1 MSGAPLKMEGISFKR
16 GQREV
21 LSGIDAAF
29 EVGSF
34 TAIVGPNGVG
44 KSTLMEILA
53 GYLEPDAGVAWLT
66 GTPVLKQAPRRVAQK
81 LAMVAQSHE
90 VRFAFSVREV
100 VMMGRHPFI
109 PRFGSPQKDDDR
121 RVEEAMDLAE
131 IRHLANRSVTEVSGG
146 ERQRTLFARAL
157 AQGTPVLLL
166 DEATSNLDMKH
177 TLSLLSVVKERA
189 KNENICAVG
198 VFQDINTAALYC
210 DRFLFL
216 KEGRVHVAGTPEE
229 TLTPETLAHV
239 FGVKTRVMVDEE
251 TGARQVLFAPGG
263 LHV

>member
-1 MSGAPLKMEGISFKR
+1 MSETLLKMEGIRFKR
-16 GQREV
+16 GAREV

-29 EVGSF
+29 EAGSF

-53 GYLEPDAGVAWLT
+53 GHLEPEGGTAWLK
-66 GTPVLKQAPRRVAQK
+66 GAPVLKQNPKGVARK

-100 VMMGRHPFI
+100 VMMGRHPWI
-109 PRFGSPQKDDDR
+109 DRFGSPTDDDYL
-121 RVEEAMDLAE
+121 RVEKAMASAD
-131 IRHLANRSVTEVSGG
+131 IQHLADRSITEVSGG

-157 AQGTPVLLL
+157 AQDTPVLIL

-177 TLSLLSVVKERA
+177 TLSLLSVVKERVRTE
-189 KNENICAVG
+189 KICAVG

-216 KEGRVHVAGTPEE
+216 KEGRVHVTGTPSE
-229 TLTPETLAHV
+229 TLTPETFADV

-251 TGARQVLFAPGG
+251 TGARQVLFTPGG
-263 LHV
+263 SL